1 MKMPSG
7 TLYKEYCKLVSKP
20 VMARAY
26 GNYMKKMVNL
36 GLVIAKGKVNGELM
50 KSYCREGNIL
60 KGLREKNYWG
70 AT

>member
-1 MKMPSG
+1 MPSG

-36 GLVIAKGKVNGELM
+36 GLVITKGKGRWRTYEI
-50 KSYCREGNIL
+50 IL
-60 KGLREKNYWG
+60 
-70 AT
+70 

>member
-1 MKMPSG
+1 MKLNEHQRIIYEILEKKMKMPSG

-36 GLVIAKGKVNGELM
+36 GLVITKGKGRWRTYEI
-50 KSYCREGNIL
+50 IL
-60 KGLREKNYWG
+60 
-70 AT
+70 